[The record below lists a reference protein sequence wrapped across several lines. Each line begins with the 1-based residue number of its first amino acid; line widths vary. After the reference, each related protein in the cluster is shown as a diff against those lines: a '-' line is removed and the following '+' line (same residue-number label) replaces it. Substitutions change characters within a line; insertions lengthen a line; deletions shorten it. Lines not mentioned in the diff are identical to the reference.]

1 MCFSRS
7 KHKANIQCNMQMA
20 NAIATVN
27 TDTNVKAKA
36 KAKAKTRLFGQES
49 VFQSIR
55 DSFNDLP
62 HMFITGPPGSGKT
75 TFLEDVMEMIKQ
87 EAPFQVESVLWLSSE
102 KDRGIHTIRDKV
114 NDFCKRT
121 HSRPNTLRWIIIDDA
136 DTLPLISQ
144 QALRRPMET
153 FSHLTRFLFAS
164 RYSSNLI
171 EPLRS
176 RCLTVELE
184 PISPFEALPRYL
196 DLYEIPHNSE
206 LTHFCISNFISIHE
220 IKNILILYKSLL
232 KEGHTPI
239 TILEKLRI
247 LLPSSK
253 PLTSKLI
260 EGLSTKNTDK
270 IRYAITQL
278 FLHGYLLDDIL
289 LSLEKS
295 ISIFP
300 STNPSVRF
308 RILQFTMLGW
318 ISIQQGKEHWLDTMD
333 IVEEVMRPSSS
344 LTTS

>member
-1 MCFSRS
+1 
-7 KHKANIQCNMQMA
+7 MQMA
-20 NAIATVN
+20 NATVN
-27 TDTNVKAKA
+27 TDTNAKTKAKA
-36 KAKAKTRLFGQES
+36 NAKTRLFGQDA

-75 TFLEDVMEMIKQ
+75 TFLEDVMEMIKK
-87 EAPFQVESVLWLSSE
+87 EAPFHVESVLWLSSE

-164 RYSSNLI
+164 RYASNLI

-184 PISPFEALPRYL
+184 PISPLEAFPKYTE
-196 DLYEIPHNSE
+196 LYEIPNSPE
-206 LTHFCISNFISIHE
+206 LLDFCIMNFISIHE
-220 IKNILILYKSLL
+220 LKNILILYKSLL
-232 KEGHTPI
+232 KEGHTSP
-239 TILEKLRI
+239 TALEKLKI

-253 PLTSKLI
+253 PLTGKLI
-260 EGLSTKNTDK
+260 EGLSKKNAEA
-270 IRYAITQL
+270 IRSSITQL
-278 FLHGYLLDDIL
+278 FLNGYLLDDIL

-300 STNPSVRF
+300 STDPSIRF

-333 IVEEVMRPSSS
+333 IVEEVMRSS
-344 LTTS
+344 TS

>member
-1 MCFSRS
+1 MS
-7 KHKANIQCNMQMA
+7 KP
-20 NAIATVN
+20 
-27 TDTNVKAKA
+27 KAKLEVQP
-36 KAKAKTRLFGQES
+36 KAKPEVQTKLKTKTRLFGQDY

-62 HMFITGPPGSGKT
+62 HIFITGPPGCGKT
-75 TFLEDVMEMIKQ
+75 TFLEDAIDMIRN

-121 HSRPNTLRWIIIDDA
+121 HTRPNTLRWIVIDDA

-153 FSHLTRFLFAS
+153 FAHLTRFLFAS
-164 RYSSNLI
+164 RFPSHLI

-184 PISPFEALPRYL
+184 PISPVEAFPRYIE
-196 DLYEIPHNSE
+196 LYNIPKPE
-206 LTHFCISNFISIHE
+206 PLLHFCITNFIHIHE
-220 IKNILILYKSLL
+220 MKSIIVLYNSLV
-232 KEGHTPI
+232 KEGQNPNKAI
-239 TILEKLRI
+239 ESLKD

-253 PLTSKLI
+253 IYTSGLI
-260 EGLSTKNTDK
+260 QGLSNKDTNL
-270 IRYAITQL
+270 IRSSITQL

-289 LSLEKS
+289 LSVEKS
-295 ISIFP
+295 ISVFP
-300 STNPSVRF
+300 STDPSVRF

-318 ISIQQGKEHWLDTMD
+318 IYIQQGKEHWLDTMD
-333 IVEEVMRPSSS
+333 IVDEVLRNPAC
-344 LTTS
+344 